1 MYRPAPPAAAAGRCD
16 NTSPGDPERGSS
28 SGDPERGPLVPA
40 TVRHAW
46 RMRGDMHVALGIYGR
61 STTAL
66 RFSQSMPV
74 AGFPPIMAPAMD
86 GMRCAARACPS
97 SDDKAGEEET
107 EGC

>member
-1 MYRPAPPAAAAGRCD
+1 MADVTTRRLGILNEVRRL
-16 NTSPGDPERGSS
+16 GILI
-28 SGDPERGPLVPA
+28 PERGPLVPA

-86 GMRCAARACPS
+86 GMRCAARACRS